1 MKITRIINGINV
13 EIELTSTEMLDAYCE
28 KQTQFDKQDIQDLYN
43 WLSPEEIESTYH
55 ITKEKLD
62 AGLDEMAYELR
73 RNIDK
78 YDMHWDSARDE
89 AFNDYLTKY
98 AC

>member
-1 MKITRIINGINV
+1 MKIYRNINGQNV
-13 EIELTSTEMLDAYCE
+13 EIELNPSELYAAY
-28 KQTQFDKQDIQDLYN
+28 KQKQHEFDREDIEDLYS
-43 WLSPEEIESTYH
+43 WLDPEEIEREWH
-55 ITKEKLD
+55 ITKAKLD